1 MIKDRTGDF
10 RVTEQL
16 ADGYIVPKG
25 PYSVYRVQ
33 KRKLTSFEAADELA
47 DLANVPRTSVAFA
60 GLKDR
65 QGVTIQYMSVEGGKP
80 ASLSSGLLRIDLV
93 GRAKTKIESRHSLGN
108 EFEVSVR
115 DVASGEVEHMRDAA
129 NISRECG
136 IPNYFDEQR
145 FGNLR
150 HGQGW
155 IARDLMMG
163 RKEEA
168 LKRLVS
174 STSQHDDPRTATLKR
189 ALREEW
195 RDWKKC
201 RDIAGK
207 LGAHHSVFEHLGREP
222 RDYIGAFGHIATRI
236 RTIHLFAYQS
246 HIWNRVA
253 VEFLRERLGTEPM
266 LEVSGIEGPLLFA
279 KERFQI
285 TQSPDFTLRLP
296 GPHLKDIEDP
306 QQKRLFERVLQTE
319 GLSTRSFNI
328 EGIPGF
334 ALKGEDRP
342 LFIFPEIAPIRG
354 DRDKR
359 AASAYS
365 KSEGSDRVSVKLR
378 FSLPRGAYA
387 TVVVKRLLAKE
398 KKSTAWGSGSR
409 KPEAPETP
417 TAPPRKKPK
426 RNPFHDS

>member
-25 PYSVYRVQ
+25 RFSVYRVQ
-33 KRKLTSFEAADELA
+33 KRKLTSFEAANELA
-47 DLANVPRTSVAFA
+47 DLANVPREAVSFA

-80 ASLSSGLLRIDLV
+80 VSLSSGQLRIELV
-93 GRAKTKIESRHSLGN
+93 GRAQTKIDSSHSLGN

-115 DVASGEVEHMRDAA
+115 DVPAGEVESMRAA
-129 NISRECG
+129 ATISRECG

-168 LKRLVS
+168 LKRLLC

-189 ALREEW
+189 AMREEW

-207 LGAHHSVFEHLGREP
+207 LGAHHSVFEHLGKDP
-222 RDYIGAFGHIATRI
+222 RDYIGAFGRIASRI

-253 VEFLRERLGTEPM
+253 VEFLRERLSTEPC
-266 LEVSGIEGPLLFA
+266 LEVSGLEGPLLFA
-279 KERFQI
+279 AGRFQV
-285 TQSPDFTLRLP
+285 TQGQDYTLRLP
-296 GPHLKDIEDP
+296 GPHLADVKDA
-306 QQKRLFERVLQTE
+306 QHKRIFERVLHSE
-319 GLSTRSFNI
+319 GLSPRSFNI

-334 ALKGEDRP
+334 ALKGEDRA
-342 LFIFPEIAPIRG
+342 LFIYPDIAPIRG
-354 DRDKR
+354 ERDKR
-359 AASAYS
+359 SASAYS
-365 KSEGSDRVSVKLR
+365 KREGSDLVTVKLR
-378 FSLPRGAYA
+378 FALPRGAYA
-387 TVVVKRLLAKE
+387 TVVVKRLIAKE
-398 KKSTAWGSGSR
+398 KRNHAWGSGSR
-409 KPEAPETP
+409 KPDAPSNP
-417 TAPPRKKPK
+417 KQKPK
-426 RNPFHDS
+426 RNPFHD